1 MFVAEARA
9 AALVDHPNVC
19 TIVETGESEDGQLF
33 IAMPLYEGETLQ
45 ARLERERLAFVE
57 ALPIV
62 FQIARGLDT
71 VHHAGIVHRD
81 VKPSNIFI
89 LTNGTVKILDFGIAQ
104 FGASPARDDRE
115 MLAGTVSYMSPE
127 QASARRVDR
136 RADIWSLAIV
146 IHEMLTGIR
155 PFHGPNER
163 AVRQAILERE
173 PRLTTAF
180 YADVPAGVDSVLQRA
195 LAKPP
200 QVRHASMSHLARG
213 LSALV
218 RPDARLCGRQAAFA

>member
-45 ARLERERLAFVE
+45 ARLERERLAFGE

-62 FQIARGLDT
+62 FQIARGLDA

-89 LTNGTVKILDFGIAQ
+89 LASGGVKILDFGIAQ
-104 FGASPARDDRE
+104 FGGSPARDDRE

-136 RADIWSLAIV
+136 RSDIWSLAIV
-146 IHEMLTGIR
+146 VHEMLTGIR
-155 PFHGPNER
+155 PFEGPNER
-163 AVRQAILERE
+163 AVRLAILERE

-180 YADVPAGVDSVLQRA
+180 YADVPAGVDGVLLGA

-200 QVRHASMSHLARG
+200 HTRPASMSHLARA

-218 RPDARLCGRQAAFA
+218 RPDARLSGRQAAFA